1 MSQSLNS
8 LQTSTEVPPNLIRSA
23 SAPIQSNSVPI
34 VANQLSDEQLKQPFN
49 EFLESILGVY
59 EMDREIKEQIKATMQ
74 KLNVPDKIKF
84 MADKGLQDKLITIDN
99 DIKTQ
104 YGKIKQYIK
113 DDVWIE
119 FMKNIIQLQV
129 LVFLRKVPLNLII
142 KPFEDALGQKIATL
156 VSTKQA
162 SDSKAFQSK
171 YMRYKKKYLAL
182 K

>member
-1 MSQSLNS
+1 MSSPILN
-8 LQTSTEVPPNLIRSA
+8 QPQVP
-23 SAPIQSNSVPI
+23 V
-34 VANQLSDEQLKQPFN
+34 VNQLPVLNQAPVVNQPPQPPPVILTDEQLKEQFN
-49 EFLESILGVY
+49 AFLERILGVY
-59 EMDREIKEQIKATMQ
+59 DMDTEIKEQIKATMQ

-84 MADKGLQDKLITIDN
+84 MADAGLQDKLITIDN
-99 DIKTQ
+99 EIKTQ

-129 LVFLRKVPLNLII
+129 LVFLRKIPLNQII
-142 KPFEDALGQKIATL
+142 KPFEDALGQKIAAL

-162 SDSKAFQSK
+162 SDTKTFQSK